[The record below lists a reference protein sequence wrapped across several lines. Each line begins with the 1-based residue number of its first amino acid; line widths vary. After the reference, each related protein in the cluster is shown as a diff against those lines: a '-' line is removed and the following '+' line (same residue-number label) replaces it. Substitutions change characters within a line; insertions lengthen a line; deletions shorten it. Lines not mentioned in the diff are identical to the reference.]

1 VLNALLDRNVDLN
14 KADSCGNTAMHLSI
28 IYEHKDVT
36 EMLIDHRNINLRL
49 QNNDGLT
56 PFATALRVKNTKAA
70 ERFFLILIFSLKTF
84 KNTG

>member
-1 VLNALLDRNVDLN
+1 
-14 KADSCGNTAMHLSI
+14 MHLSI

-70 ERFFLILIFSLKTF
+70 ERYFDNLTFSLRTF
-84 KNTG
+84 